1 MTDQARALRAARP
14 AGVAF
19 PEPLTEASALVIGSG
34 KGGVGKSLVAV
45 TLASSL
51 AAAGRRVLLVDADF
65 NLGTLH
71 VLLGVRPAVQP
82 EDLLEPEVDAE
93 SVIIPVAHNLWLMPA
108 PSGAESV
115 QRLGPHD
122 RARFHRRVARLFPA
136 YDAVV
141 VDAAAGLDS
150 ALRVA
155 AMQAARMVLV
165 TTPEPTALTSAYALV
180 KLVHGRL
187 PLLPIDLLVNRT
199 VDAAEGTLAATRMQE
214 ACSRFLGRTL
224 RYLGAIPED
233 TTMRA
238 ALGSPEGLVDPAV
251 SGPAQ
256 AALRAI
262 VERTLLS
269 PEATG

>member
-1 MTDQARALRAARP
+1 MTDQARAQRAARP
-14 AGVAF
+14 VGVSF

-51 AAAGRRVLLVDADF
+51 AAAGRRVLLVDADY

-71 VLLGVRPAVQP
+71 VLLGVRPEVRP
-82 EDLLEPEVDAE
+82 EDLLEPEVDAT
-93 SVIIPVAHNLWLMPA
+93 SVIVPVRRNLWLMPA
-108 PSGAESV
+108 PSGAESI

-122 RARFHRRVARLFPA
+122 RARLHRRVARLFPE

-199 VDAAEGTLAATRMQE
+199 VDADEGLVAANRMQD
-214 ACSRFLGRTL
+214 ACTRFLGRTL

-233 TTMRA
+233 STMRA
-238 ALGSPEGLVDPAV
+238 ALAQPERLVDPAG

-262 VERTLLS
+262 VEAALLGA
-269 PEATG
+269 EDIA